1 MIEPSDVFKCAK
13 MKNDGAKKKQNK
25 KKDPKN
31 NLPVLDLQRHLQLLV
46 CLFMP
51 QEIAILDL

>member
-1 MIEPSDVFKCAK
+1 MNKPPGVFKCAK
-13 MKNDGAKKKQNK
+13 MTEQKKNQKKT
-25 KKDPKN
+25 PKN
-31 NLPVLDLQRHLQLLV
+31 KNSPVLDLQRHLQMLV

>member
-1 MIEPSDVFKCAK
+1 MNKPPGVFKCAK
-13 MKNDGAKKKQNK
+13 MTEQKKTKKKKQ
-25 KKDPKN
+25 PKN
-31 NLPVLDLQRHLQLLV
+31 KNSPVLDLQRHLQMLV

>member
-1 MIEPSDVFKCAK
+1 MNKHPGVFKCAK
-13 MKNDGAKKKQNK
+13 MTEQKKKQK
-25 KKDPKN
+25 TKN
-31 NLPVLDLQRHLQLLV
+31 SPVLDLQRHLQMLV

>member
-1 MIEPSDVFKCAK
+1 MNKPPGVFKCAK
-13 MKNDGAKKKQNK
+13 MTEQKKQKKK
-25 KKDPKN
+25 PKN
-31 NLPVLDLQRHLQLLV
+31 KNSPVLDLQRHLQMLV

>member
-1 MIEPSDVFKCAK
+1 MNKPPGVFKCAK
-13 MKNDGAKKKQNK
+13 MTEQKKNQKT
-25 KKDPKN
+25 KN
-31 NLPVLDLQRHLQLLV
+31 SPVLDLQRHLQMLV

>member
-1 MIEPSDVFKCAK
+1 MIKPPDVFKCAK
-13 MKNDGAKKKQNK
+13 KKEQKKKKTKNK
-25 KKDPKN
+25 